1 LRQPSWRLVQSTGS
15 FETKIEASNMITLLS
30 FASCRAN
37 GPVAMNLGANRGR
50 S

>member
-1 LRQPSWRLVQSTGS
+1 LVQSTGS

-30 FASCRAN
+30 FAS
-37 GPVAMNLGANRGR
+37 GPVAMKLGANRGG

>member
-1 LRQPSWRLVQSTGS
+1 LVQSTGS